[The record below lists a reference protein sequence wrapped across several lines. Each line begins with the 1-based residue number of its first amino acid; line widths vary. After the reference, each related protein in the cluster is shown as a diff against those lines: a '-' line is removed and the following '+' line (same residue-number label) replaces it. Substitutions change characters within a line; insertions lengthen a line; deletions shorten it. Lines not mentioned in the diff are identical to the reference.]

1 MKKYLGLVLMM
12 ILAAYGMSALAADA
26 PPTKAPA
33 DTSATPPKAEK
44 SVTQGSVTV
53 EGQRVDYDAT
63 AGTIILKNDD
73 GKPTGSMFYVAYT
86 KRGVKNENQR
96 PVTFFYNG
104 GPGSSTVW
112 LHMGAFGP
120 HRVQTADHTHTP
132 AAPYAL
138 VNNDYSL
145 LDVTDEVF
153 IDAMG
158 TGYSRIIG
166 KDKGGVGE
174 PKDFYGVD
182 ADMKSFAQF
191 ISRYLS
197 ENGRWNSPKYLFGE
211 SYGTPRSAALVNYL
225 QQHDDMDLNGV
236 ILLSSILDFRT
247 ASFNAGNDLP
257 FELFLPSY
265 AAVAWYHHALPNQP
279 AQLQPFLQQVQ
290 QFAMSDYARALDQG
304 NALSDSQQDA
314 IAEKLHEYTGLSAAY
329 IEKANLRVTASEF
342 EKQLLNDQDLTTGRL
357 DARFTGPS
365 MDPLSEVA
373 YYDPQ
378 SAAISSAYVSAF
390 NDYAHN
396 TLKFGRDRH
405 YIPETYHKWDWTHEN
420 PETGQAW
427 PGTLNVAVD
436 LSQAMKYNP
445 DLQVL
450 VNSGYF
456 DLATPY
462 YATDYTM
469 DHLQLPKNLQGHVH
483 MEYYDSGHMVY
494 VHVPALKQLHDNT
507 AQFIKSNADMQ

>member
-1 MKKYLGLVLMM
+1 VKKYLVPML
-12 ILAAYGMSALAADA
+12 ILLLSAYGSSALAADKPAAKGQTPSASAA
-26 PPTKAPA
+26 PK
-33 DTSATPPKAEK
+33 EQK

-53 EGQRVDYDAT
+53 EGRRIDYDAT
-63 AGTIILKNDD
+63 AGTIILKNDK
-73 GKPTGSMFYVAYT
+73 GQPTGSMFYVAYT
-86 KRGVKNENQR
+86 RRGVKDESRR

-120 HRVQTADHTHTP
+120 HRVVTADHTHTP
-132 AAPYAL
+132 AAPYQL

-166 KDKGGVGE
+166 KDQGGAGE

-182 ADMKSFAQF
+182 ADVKSFAQF
-191 ISRYLS
+191 VSSYLS

-225 QQHDDMDLNGV
+225 QRRDDMDLNGV

-265 AAVAWYHHALPNQP
+265 AAVAWYHHVLPNPP

-290 QFAMSDYARALDQG
+290 QFAMNEYAQALSQG
-304 NALSDSQQDA
+304 NALSQTEFDKVA
-314 IAEKLHEYTGLSAAY
+314 NTLHEYTGLSTAY

-342 EKQLLNDQDLTTGRL
+342 EHQLLGSQDLTTGRL

-373 YYDPQ
+373 FYDPQ
-378 SAAISSAYVSAF
+378 AAAISSAYVSAF
-390 NDYAHN
+390 NEYVHS

-405 YIPETYHKWDWTHEN
+405 YIPETYHKWDWTHKN
-420 PETGQAW
+420 PTTGQTW
-427 PGTLNVAVD
+427 PGNLNVAVD
-436 LSQAMKYNP
+436 LSEAMKYNP
-445 DLQVL
+445 DLKVL

-462 YATDYTM
+462 YATVYTM
-469 DHLQLPKNLQGHVH
+469 DHLQIPKNLQDHVQ
-483 MEYYDSGHMVY
+483 MKYYNSGHMVY
-494 VHVPALKQLHDNT
+494 VHVPALKQLHDNA
-507 AQFIKSNADMQ
+507 AQFIKSTDNQ